1 MKRTVLFLAIAL
13 VLLAVITAP
22 ALAAKPNLVFITHIT
37 SDGVKLPANSVSGFA
52 IPTRGVPGTW
62 HVLGLTNTNA
72 NPGLRNGYYG
82 FYLNANA
89 AQQAALT
96 SYFVAK
102 GWPGPYLSQ
111 IGSEISG
118 AAPFFFLK
126 AADGVYTL
134 VDGFTRGLGG
144 GDASLRIDD
153 DYPASAYQYAGTLIG
168 SNGATLNLT
177 IVMKVV
183 RMP

>member
-1 MKRTVLFLAIAL
+1 MKCVELYGRVRFAVQRETSGPKRPYLFCLDLRPL
-13 VLLAVITAP
+13 VSRPQRRRDLPGIEQVHPVRRPGDDQHTLSARCLQSLHLRV
-22 ALAAKPNLVFITHIT
+22 HI
-37 SDGVKLPANSVSGFA
+37 V
-52 IPTRGVPGTW
+52 R
-62 HVLGLTNTNA
+62 
-72 NPGLRNGYYG
+72 
-82 FYLNANA
+82 NA

-168 SNGATLNLT
+168 SNGAILNLT